1 MIFIVSLSPE
11 GCTNRSWICP
21 SLFPNVKTSTSLFSS
36 LLKTGFGVCL
46 PPSLRGICVECLVV
60 PANGLET
67 VLADTHGTSED
78 VPSAS
83 VGLNTSSLP
92 TCHSLIYTVLP
103 DAHKSVFL
111 QKTQQMHIH
120 CVQFLPHKG
129 NVIFATSGTEPRL
142 QLTWHFSE

>member
-1 MIFIVSLSPE
+1 MSKLQHPYFPPCLKLGSVFAFPPLSKE
-11 GCTNRSWICP
+11 SVW
-21 SLFPNVKTSTSLFSS
+21 SAWWY
-36 LLKTGFGVCL
+36 LLMAWRL
-46 PPSLRGICVECLVV
+46 YWDI
-60 PANGLET
+60 
-67 VLADTHGTSED
+67 HGTSED

-83 VGLNTSSLP
+83 VGLKTSSLP

-129 NVIFATSGTEPRL
+129 NVIFATSGTEPRP
-142 QLTWHFSE
+142 QLT